1 MIDVKEKLGQDDGGL
16 WQTSVGPE
24 ERVKVAARCAAIS
37 DWIDEEVGP
46 ATPPKVITTGL
57 RKFLCTWFGEVCSC
71 CSLSLLPQ
79 LACNILATMYKQIFS
94 ALYRDR
100 QKGVSVC

>member
-1 MIDVKEKLGQDDGGL
+1 MAQESLVIDVKEKLGQDDGGL

-46 ATPPKVITTGL
+46 ATPPKVITTL
-57 RKFLCTWFGEVCSC
+57 TTLSHLYFLSKVIGHIRTE
-71 CSLSLLPQ
+71 LL
-79 LACNILATMYKQIFS
+79 LTI
-94 ALYRDR
+94 
-100 QKGVSVC
+100 

>member
-46 ATPPKVITTGL
+46 ATPPKVMTQATFAQGYL
-57 RKFLCTWFGEVCSC
+57 SHQE
-71 CSLSLLPQ
+71 SL
-79 LACNILATMYKQIFS
+79 
-94 ALYRDR
+94 
-100 QKGVSVC
+100 

>member
-1 MIDVKEKLGQDDGGL
+1 MAQESLVIDVKEKLGQDDGGL

-46 ATPPKVITTGL
+46 ATPPKVRIQAMLFVTSRG
-57 RKFLCTWFGEVCSC
+57 RILC
-71 CSLSLLPQ
+71 
-79 LACNILATMYKQIFS
+79 
-94 ALYRDR
+94 
-100 QKGVSVC
+100 